1 MSREVPNN
9 PIIIVVEPDVSK
21 HHFWQQQLKNTEGV
35 TIVCSTIE
43 QTVSTLKMLI
53 PQPPQYPLTKREKEV
68 MQLLKK
74 GHLYKEIAQKIGIS
88 MGSLKQY
95 IHIIYEH
102 LLTWCPIAE
111 NKCSGLPFDLKPR
124 VFCK

>member
-9 PIIIVVEPDVSK
+9 PIVIVVEPDVSK
-21 HHFWQQQLKNTEGV
+21 HHLWQQQLKNTEGV

-68 MQLLKK
+68 MHLLKK
-74 GHLYKEIAQKIGIS
+74 GHLYKEIAQNLGIS

-95 IHIIYEH
+95 IHIIYKKLGAANRTEA
-102 LLTWCPIAE
+102 LNIY
-111 NKCSGLPFDLKPR
+111 FQ
-124 VFCK
+124 

>member
-1 MSREVPNN
+1 MPKEVPNN
-9 PIIIVVEPDVSK
+9 SIIIVVEPDVSK
-21 HHFWQQQLKNTEGV
+21 HHHWQQKFKNTEGV
-35 TIVCSTIE
+35 LIVCSTIE

-74 GHLYKEIAQKIGIS
+74 GHLYREIVQKLGIS

-95 IHIIYEH
+95 IHIIYKKLGATNRTEA
-102 LLTWCPIAE
+102 LNIY
-111 NKCSGLPFDLKPR
+111 FQQ
-124 VFCK
+124 